1 MSVTTYMS
9 TLPLPAQTMSVNGV
23 YMEREIVGYRT
34 SSVSGRESFTSTLTE
49 QALGESGDTRL
60 LGKQNP
66 PKEILVRYNISAD
79 TLEEHKHKH
88 NQLKRAL
95 SKPNTKFIFR
105 DESEFYYIGTVT
117 NVTGMM
123 INSAGNDIF
132 ASAGEITIRCSD
144 PYKYSTVEKTFTA
157 EISNGVMSLTI
168 VNNGSKAVPIDY
180 VLTNNDDNGY
190 FGIISEKGVI
200 QLGKIEEVDG
210 VDYQQSENLANI
222 DSFVSLPD
230 DHGIH
235 YAHPNQAM
243 TGTIAF
249 EAAEDQGNYF
259 RLKTTGVEVPSDFCG
274 GMKTL
279 TLKADSNGDFGA
291 KNFYVYTYH
300 WFETVDIA
308 GQTGVQSVSFLTA
321 DNKVICGFQIAKIDL
336 TNNTAFV
343 EFRVGEKAV
352 HTIVFQPSMS
362 NYHNPYN
369 KGRGH
374 NDITKEG
381 DKVTFYYGGQK
392 PSFVDPTIKDM
403 VCTKIQLAITQWAGR
418 GLSKPYYLPRNFVKQ
433 ISFNKMFVDKWKD
446 TPNRY
451 KLGDVVLV
459 SGSDA
464 KVYVNGMPKPN
475 EEIKG
480 STYFLAEPGETK
492 VQIMYST
499 FCTDVPTV
507 VAKIR
512 EAWL

>member
-95 SKPNTKFIFR
+95 AKPNTKFIFR

-132 ASAGEITIRCSD
+132 ASAGEITIHCSD

-180 VLTNNDDNGY
+180 VMTNNDDNGY

-230 DHGIH
+230 DHGVN
-235 YAHPNQAM
+235 YAHPNQEM
-243 TGTIAF
+243 TGTITY
-249 EAAEDQGNYF
+249 EPAEDQGNYF
-259 RLKTTGVEVPSDFCG
+259 RLKTLGTEVADHWCG

-279 TLKADSNGDFGA
+279 ILPADSNGDFGA
-291 KNFYVYTYH
+291 KNFYVYMYH
-300 WFETVDIA
+300 WFETVDIS
-308 GQTGVQSVSFLTA
+308 GQTGVQSISFLTD
-321 DNKVICGFQIAKIDL
+321 DNQVICCFKIFKSDMV
-336 TNNTAFV
+336 NNQAAV
-343 EFRVGEKAV
+343 EFRVGNNAV
-352 HTIVFQPSMS
+352 KYITFTPSYYDGS
-362 NYHNPYN
+362 NPYN

-374 NDITKEG
+374 NDLTKEG
-381 DKVTFYYGGQK
+381 DKVTFYYWGQK

-403 VCTKIQLAITQWAGR
+403 VCTKIQLSITQWAGR

-433 ISFNKMFVDKWKD
+433 ISFDKMFVDKWKD

-480 STYFLAEPGETK
+480 STYFLAEPGTTT
-492 VQIMYST
+492 VQFMYST
-499 FCTDVPTV
+499 FSTVAPTI